1 MADVYNDVTT
11 VRSLTQSDIE
21 KLRNAQLKQA
31 LSTLINDTRSEE
43 PSNSVLLDELRSVK
57 QAIAEVATLK
67 QEVMRLSGKLDDAY
81 KVIHQQQLFLES
93 LDGKDR
99 RHNLIVTGV
108 SEDADG
114 LGNGDDEK
122 ISNIMETIGG
132 GEEDRSRWSMKRL
145 GQRDD
150 RNKRPILITVNDQKQ
165 RDSILR
171 MAKNLKDAQ
180 QPASTVYIKKDV
192 HPAVRRETARLRK
205 REREEKEK
213 AENVGVNITY
223 DWKNR
228 VLIREGVIID
238 RFMPHFFQQERSQ
251 RH

>member
-21 KLRNAQLKQA
+21 KLRNVQLKQA

-67 QEVMRLSGKLDDAY
+67 QEVMRLSEKLDDAY

-99 RHNLIVTGV
+99 RLNLIVTGV